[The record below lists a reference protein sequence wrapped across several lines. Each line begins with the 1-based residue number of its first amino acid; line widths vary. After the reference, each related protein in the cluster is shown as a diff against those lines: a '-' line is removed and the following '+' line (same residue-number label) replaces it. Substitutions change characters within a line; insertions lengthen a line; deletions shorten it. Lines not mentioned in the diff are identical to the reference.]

1 MFTCVT
7 CWCVCGASRIWDGSI
22 GVVYVYIVS
31 VGLGAMFSTVVPK
44 MVTSCCNAL
53 PCHPWKVWF
62 SFLIFWMARI
72 RFVAFIVDSS
82 IGVSVGMV
90 QFLCKMLLTRMF
102 GTYLWKGCGI
112 FMPYTAH
119 SMGCNIMHQG
129 TWVSILC
136 KFLVHWLLLSDIQAE
151 QRVLD

>member
-7 CWCVCGASRIWDGSI
+7 CWCVCGASWIWAGSV
-22 GVVYVYIVS
+22 GVVDVYIVS

-82 IGVSVGMV
+82 IGVSVGML
-90 QFLCKMLLTRMF
+90 QFF
-102 GTYLWKGCGI
+102 
-112 FMPYTAH
+112 
-119 SMGCNIMHQG
+119 
-129 TWVSILC
+129 V
-136 KFLVHWLLLSDIQAE
+136 
-151 QRVLD
+151 